1 MRAGAKKAA
10 PWGEAARMKRMNETT
25 LCHETRSLARIRAG
39 VGVLVVWGLVPA
51 SLAQRFLQEGLHHDE

>member
-1 MRAGAKKAA
+1 MTQNKSRLGGAAFTKQITKEPQSYRKA
-10 PWGEAARMKRMNETT
+10 
-25 LCHETRSLARIRAG
+25 RSLARIRAG